1 MLSKLRNL
9 ILDPEKLSKLV
20 DGKLVLKTD
29 YDSGKK
35 NDLMQQRNWVKVL
48 MIVILKQ
55 KKKKKLY
62 NWSRCD
68 IVILK
73 KKKMVFDKS
82 VASCNWKIY
91 GINVEGSKYYC
102 FSEWEWLFIQKF
114 NFSFYFLWGR
124 GVGKLPIAN
133 RNR

>member
-48 MIVILKQ
+48 MIVILK
-55 KKKKKLY
+55 KKITNLY

-68 IVILK
+68 IV
-73 KKKMVFDKS
+73 S
-82 VASCNWKIY
+82 
-91 GINVEGSKYYC
+91 
-102 FSEWEWLFIQKF
+102 
-114 NFSFYFLWGR
+114 
-124 GVGKLPIAN
+124 
-133 RNR
+133 

>member
-55 KKKKKLY
+55 KKNKNY
-62 NWSRCD
+62 IIGQD
-68 IVILK
+68 VILL
-73 KKKMVFDKS
+73 V
-82 VASCNWKIY
+82 
-91 GINVEGSKYYC
+91 
-102 FSEWEWLFIQKF
+102 
-114 NFSFYFLWGR
+114 
-124 GVGKLPIAN
+124 
-133 RNR
+133 